1 MTDEEVQALQNELK
15 ATQGELETTRTEL
28 ENVKAEKEALASDK
42 ETLRVESATLAG
54 ELETKAAAITE
65 LESALGGL
73 EQAIG
78 ERDSEIVTQ
87 KQETVESVEKVT
99 SLQEGLNLAVSAYKT
114 AVAQANPAVPGELI
128 TGDTIEAVD
137 QSLES
142 SKSLVSTV
150 RASIEAEIASGK
162 VPAGAPPRTPPD
174 LESLSPREKINYAIT
189 KSR

>member
-28 ENVKAEKEALASDK
+28 EGIKVEKEALASDK
-42 ETLRVESATLAG
+42 ETLRVEFATLAG

-65 LESALGGL
+65 LKSALGGL
-73 EQAIG
+73 EQTIG
-78 ERDSEIVTQ
+78 ERDSEIVTL
-87 KQETVESVEKVT
+87 KQGTVESVEKVT
-99 SLQEGLNLAVSAYKT
+99 SLQESLNLAVSAYKT

>member
-1 MTDEEVQALQNELK
+1 MTDEEVQALQNEL
-15 ATQGELETTRTEL
+15 ETIKTEL
-28 ENVKAEKEALASDK
+28 EGIKAEKEALASDK
-42 ETLRVESATLAG
+42 ETLAS

-73 EQAIG
+73 EQTIG
-78 ERDSEIVTQ
+78 ERDSEIFTL
-87 KQETVESVEKVT
+87 KQGTVESVEKVT
-99 SLQEGLNLAVSAYKT
+99 SLQESLNLAVSAYKT
-114 AVAQANPAVPGELI
+114 AVAQANPAAPGELI

-142 SKSLVSTV
+142 AKSLVSTV

-189 KSR
+189 KGGK

>member
-1 MTDEEVQALQNELK
+1 MTDEEVQALQNEL
-15 ATQGELETTRTEL
+15 ETTRTEL
-28 ENVKAEKEALASDK
+28 EGIKAEKEALASDK
-42 ETLRVESATLAG
+42 ETLAG

-65 LESALGGL
+65 LELSESSLR
-73 EQAIG
+73 QTIG
-78 ERDSEIVTQ
+78 ERDSEIVTL
-87 KQETVESVEKVT
+87 KQGTVESVEKVT
-99 SLQEGLNLAVSAYKT
+99 SLQESLNLAVSAYRS
-114 AVAQANPAVPGELI
+114 AVAQTNPAVPGKLI

-189 KSR
+189 KGGK